1 MKNDEDNYLQ
11 ESPCLY
17 ANALDEILIQI
28 NIDPNFSR
36 WEAECILNT
45 EKKIYNLPLW
55 KYHCFHLP
63 NRTVLNAFGTG
74 LIFSKLIV
82 CYSNGHIFLPESILL
97 DDVNCDYF
105 SVGVRKE
112 ASLGVKDKQKKTITT
127 KDS

>member
-1 MKNDEDNYLQ
+1 MKNDEDNCLQ

-45 EKKIYNLPLW
+45 EKKKKKHLPLW

-74 LIFSKLIV
+74 LIFSKLKV

-112 ASLGVKDKQKKTITT
+112 ASLGVKNKKKKQQ
-127 KDS
+127 